1 MPFKQLWHYGIGHY
15 LSQFRLMMRY
25 LSKFRLVRYVESI
38 RGFHFPVCCMHAE
51 RGLRI
56 FACLLMLDAVRDL
69 TELHREVLF
78 NVAPYLLADFDRVAR
93 YSASAYLTGTVTA
106 PICPH
111 V

>member
-1 MPFKQLWHYGIGHY
+1 
-15 LSQFRLMMRY
+15 
-25 LSKFRLVRYVESI
+25 
-38 RGFHFPVCCMHAE
+38 MHSE

-56 FACLLMLDAVRDL
+56 FACLLACLLMLDAVRDL

-93 YSASAYLTGTVTA
+93 DSASAYLTGTLTA
-106 PICPH
+106 PICPY